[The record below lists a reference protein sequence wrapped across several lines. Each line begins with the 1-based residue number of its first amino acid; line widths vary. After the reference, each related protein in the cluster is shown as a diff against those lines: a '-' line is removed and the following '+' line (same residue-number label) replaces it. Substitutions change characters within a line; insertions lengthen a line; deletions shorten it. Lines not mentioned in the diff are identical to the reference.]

1 MLILIGIIGG
11 YKDTC
16 NCYDMDGF
24 KVLDLNSC
32 STIDVPINNEN
43 IENLNILGLD
53 DILGFKTYAFTYCCR
68 IHRDNLYLGKLP
80 IFDKSGNLIEIGG
93 VNNTLNVLLS
103 MNLHPISLLVNLK
116 DFRYQLS
123 ILEYTDD
130 CKKMHYIE
138 RDDEGNPIEYSIEI
152 LSEDLSMYLK
162 NIYKYNDYGKHCY
175 RLGSIAVVN
184 ELNDCN
190 IVLDNDIKIVYFLNS
205 PYAVESSKTVDIV
218 ISPNVKILDVY
229 TQGFNTNR
237 YNLFISRYTSIE
249 TLISFILK
257 FRKNIY
263 GYTMVL
269 LADYWNGLE
278 AVNQELYSMESKIIT
293 HKLEA
298 GIYKDLESL
307 ASDIKQLG
315 FNITLY

>member
-11 YKDTC
+11 YRDMF
-16 NCYDMDGF
+16 NCYDIVGF
-24 KVLDLNSC
+24 KVLDLDSG
-32 STIDVPINNEN
+32 SAIDVFRGDD
-43 IENLNILGLD
+43 IENLSILGLD
-53 DILGFKTYAFTYCCR
+53 DILDFKTYAFTYCCR

-229 TQGFNTNR
+229 TQGFNINR

-278 AVNQELYSMESKIIT
+278 AVNQELYSVESKIIT

-298 GIYKDLESL
+298 GIYKDLKSFV
-307 ASDIKQLG
+307 SDVRQLG

>member
-1 MLILIGIIGG
+1 MLILIGVIGG

-229 TQGFNTNR
+229 TQGFNINR

-307 ASDIKQLG
+307 ISGVKQLG

>member
-1 MLILIGIIGG
+1 
-11 YKDTC
+11 
-16 NCYDMDGF
+16 
-24 KVLDLNSC
+24 
-32 STIDVPINNEN
+32 
-43 IENLNILGLD
+43 
-53 DILGFKTYAFTYCCR
+53 
-68 IHRDNLYLGKLP
+68 
-80 IFDKSGNLIEIGG
+80 
-93 VNNTLNVLLS
+93 
-103 MNLHPISLLVNLK
+103 
-116 DFRYQLS
+116 
-123 ILEYTDD
+123 
-130 CKKMHYIE
+130 
-138 RDDEGNPIEYSIEI
+138 
-152 LSEDLSMYLK
+152 MYLK

-229 TQGFNTNR
+229 TQGFNINR

-263 GYTMVL
+263 RYTMVL

-298 GIYKDLESL
+298 RIYKDLESL
-307 ASDIKQLG
+307 VSDVKKLG

>member
-11 YKDTC
+11 YRDMF
-16 NCYDMDGF
+16 NCYDIVGF
-24 KVLDLNSC
+24 KVLDLDSG
-32 STIDVPINNEN
+32 SAIDVFRGDD
-43 IENLNILGLD
+43 IENLSILGLD

-103 MNLHPISLLVNLK
+103 MNMHLISLLVDLK
-116 DFRYQLS
+116 DFSHQLS

-190 IVLDNDIKIVYFLNS
+190 TVLDNDIKIVYFLNS

-229 TQGFNTNR
+229 TQGFNINR

-307 ASDIKQLG
+307 ISGIKQLG

>member
-11 YKDTC
+11 YKDMF
-16 NCYDMDGF
+16 NCYDIVGF
-24 KVLDLNSC
+24 KVLDLDSG
-32 STIDVPINNEN
+32 SAIDVFMGDD
-43 IENLNILGLD
+43 IENLSILGLD

-229 TQGFNTNR
+229 TQGFNINR

-307 ASDIKQLG
+307 ISGVKQLG

>member
-11 YKDTC
+11 YRDMF
-16 NCYDMDGF
+16 NCYDIVGF
-24 KVLDLNSC
+24 KVLDLDSG
-32 STIDVPINNEN
+32 SAIDVFRGDD
-43 IENLNILGLD
+43 IENLSILGLD

-93 VNNTLNVLLS
+93 VNSTLNVLLS
-103 MNLHPISLLVNLK
+103 MNLHPISLLVDLK
-116 DFRYQLS
+116 DFSHQLS

-190 IVLDNDIKIVYFLNS
+190 TVLDNDIKIVYFLNS

-229 TQGFNTNR
+229 TQGFNINR

-293 HKLEA
+293 HKLET

-307 ASDIKQLG
+307 ISGIKQLG

>member
-11 YKDTC
+11 YRDMF
-16 NCYDMDGF
+16 NCYDIVGF
-24 KVLDLNSC
+24 KVLDLDSG
-32 STIDVPINNEN
+32 SAIDVFMGDD
-43 IENLNILGLD
+43 IENLSILGLD

-93 VNNTLNVLLS
+93 VNSTLNVLLS
-103 MNLHPISLLVNLK
+103 MNLHPISLLVDLK
-116 DFRYQLS
+116 DFSHQLS

-205 PYAVESSKTVDIV
+205 PYAIESSKTVDIV

-229 TQGFNTNR
+229 TQGFNINR

-307 ASDIKQLG
+307 ISGIKQLG

>member
-11 YKDTC
+11 YKDMF
-16 NCYDMDGF
+16 NCYDIVGF
-24 KVLDLNSC
+24 KVLDLDSG
-32 STIDVPINNEN
+32 SAIDVFMGDD
-43 IENLNILGLD
+43 IENLSILGLD

-103 MNLHPISLLVNLK
+103 MNLHPISLLVDLK
-116 DFRYQLS
+116 DFSHQLS

-229 TQGFNTNR
+229 TQGLNINR

-307 ASDIKQLG
+307 ISGVKQLG

>member
-11 YKDTC
+11 YRDMA
-16 NCYDMDGF
+16 NCFDLLGF
-24 KVLDLNSC
+24 KVLDLDSG
-32 STIDVPINNEN
+32 SVIDVFRGDN
-43 IENLNILGLD
+43 IENLSILGLD

-103 MNLHPISLLVNLK
+103 MDLHPISLLVNLK
-116 DFRYQLS
+116 DFSYQLS

-130 CKKMHYIE
+130 YKKMHYIE

-152 LSEDLSMYLK
+152 PSEDLSMYLK
-162 NIYKYNDYGKHCY
+162 NIYKYNEYGKHCY
-175 RLGSIAVVN
+175 RLGNIAVVS
-184 ELNDCN
+184 ELNDCDT
-190 IVLDNDIKIVYFLNS
+190 VLDNDIKIVYFLNS

-218 ISPNVKILDVY
+218 IADSIEIIDVY
-229 TQGFNTNR
+229 TPEFSINR
-237 YNLFISRYTSIE
+237 YNLFISEHISLE
-249 TLISFILK
+249 TLVSFILRFNQHSYGCYMVILK
-257 FRKNIY
+257 EYWKALDIY
-263 GYTMVL
+263 
-269 LADYWNGLE
+269 E
-278 AVNQELYSMESKIIT
+278 KELYIIESKIIT

-298 GIYKDLESL
+298 GIYKDLKSL
-307 ASDIKQLG
+307 ISDVKQLG

>member
-1 MLILIGIIGG
+1 M
-11 YKDTC
+11 T
-16 NCYDMDGF
+16 NCYDIVGF
-24 KVLDLNSC
+24 KVLDLDSG
-32 STIDVPINNEN
+32 SAIDVFRDDD
-43 IENLNILGLD
+43 IENLSILGLD

-123 ILEYTDD
+123 ILEFTDD
-130 CKKMHYIE
+130 CRKIHYSE
-138 RDDEGNPIEYSIEI
+138 TDDEGNPIEYSIEI
-152 LSEDLSMYLK
+152 QSEDLSRYLK

-175 RLGSIAVVN
+175 RLGNIAVVR

-205 PYAVESSKTVDIV
+205 PYIVDSNKTVDIV

-307 ASDIKQLG
+307 ISGVKQLG